1 MVGGGFAR
9 AAADPD
15 YGRISGQPGRCAGDP
30 LPVGTS
36 WVDGRCLVIS
46 DWVVVLLLV
55 LCLTGGLFWWVEF
68 LRGVFA
74 SVVRR
79 LRRKGR
85 ADV

>member
-15 YGRISGQPGRCAGDP
+15 YGRISGQPRRCASDP

-36 WVDGRCLVIS
+36 WADGRGLVNG
-46 DWVVVLLLV
+46 DGLAVLLLV
-55 LCLTGGLFWWVEF
+55 LCLTGGLFWWVDF